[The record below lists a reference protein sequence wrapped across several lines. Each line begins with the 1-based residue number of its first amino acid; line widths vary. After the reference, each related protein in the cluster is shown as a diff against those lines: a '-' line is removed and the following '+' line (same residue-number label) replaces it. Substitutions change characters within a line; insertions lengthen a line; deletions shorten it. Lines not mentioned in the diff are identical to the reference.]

1 MEELKKIIEALGRAF
16 ETFKSENDSRIKAIE
31 SKGSADPLLVEKVE
45 RINKDISAISAMKE
59 QMERLETAMSRRQ
72 SGGDPNPAKAEY
84 KKAWEKWFKTGVSD
98 GLKEL
103 SIRAELSTLSDPDG
117 GYFTAPPEV
126 DAAVD
131 RIALTVSAMRR
142 ICSSMTITSD
152 TYKKFV
158 GQGGNSHGWVGEKEA
173 RTETNTPTLKEIVI
187 NMKEIYSMPATTQIL
202 LDDAIKDIAA
212 WLADEVSIDFAEAEG
227 AGFVSTGNGVE
238 SPKSLNA
245 YTKVANASY
254 TWGNLGYIASGHASL
269 FNNVNKLISLQ
280 MALKSIYLN
289 GASFLMNRSTLET
302 VRLFKDGEGKYIW
315 RPGLE
320 LGAPSSLIGYP
331 VDVDDNV
338 DIIDAGKYPIY
349 FGNFK
354 RGYLIVDR
362 QGIRV
367 LRDNLTEK
375 GKVLFYTTKR
385 VGGGVVMYE
394 AIKAFKIAAS

>member
-1 MEELKKIIEALGRAF
+1 MDELKKLIEALGRAF
-16 ETFKSENDSRIKAIE
+16 ETFKAENDTRIKAIE

-45 RINKDISAISAMKE
+45 RINKDISAISEMKD
-59 QMERLETAMSRRQ
+59 QVLALETAMARRQ
-72 SGGDPNPAKAEY
+72 GGGEPNTIKSEHE
-84 KKAWEKWFKTGVSD
+84 KAWVKWFKTGISD

-103 SIRAELSTLSDPDG
+103 SIKAELSTLSDPDG
-117 GYFTAPPEV
+117 GYFTAPAEV

-131 RIALTVSAMRR
+131 RIAGTVSAMRR
-142 ICSSMTITSD
+142 ICNTMTIAAD

-158 GQGGNSHGWVGEKEA
+158 GQGGNSHGWVGEKETRA
-173 RTETNTPTLKEIVI
+173 ETNTPALKEIVI

-227 AGFVSTGNGVE
+227 LGFVSTGNGVE

-245 YTKVANASY
+245 YTKVANSSY
-254 TWGNLGYIASGHASL
+254 SWGNLGYIASGHASL
-269 FNNVNKLISLQ
+269 FNNVDKLISLQ
-280 MALKSIYLN
+280 MALKPIYLA
-289 GASFLMNRSTLET
+289 GSSFLMNRSTLET
-302 VRLFKDGEGKYIW
+302 VRLFKDGDGKYIW
-315 RPGLE
+315 RPGVE
-320 LGAPSSLIGYP
+320 LGAPNSILGYP
-331 VDVDDNV
+331 VDIDDNV
-338 DIIDAGKYPIY
+338 DSIGAGKYPIY